1 MSFILDALK
10 KSEADRHRQTGP
22 ALFEVK
28 VAPPRARFPIWAVI
42 AGVLLGVN
50 LLGWLWYLVTHDN
63 AQSAPKPAIAAAT
76 TMTAAPTAAGTPTAA
91 VTPTIAASPI
101 AAAPPTYN
109 PPLIDAPVTPPVAG
123 AAAAASA
130 IDATPEDFEPAVVPT
145 GPVTMAAPTS
155 TASHVTTAPAG
166 MLTRE
171 QLIAAGHAVPE
182 LAISMHVF
190 DPAPARRFVFING
203 QRAREG
209 ETLGNGVRLERIT
222 ADGAVFSY
230 RGQQFALPLE

>member
-50 LLGWLWYLVTHDN
+50 MLGWLWYLLAHDN
-63 AQSAPKPAIAAAT
+63 EQNAQAPAIAAAT
-76 TMTAAPTAAGTPTAA
+76 PAATASTNAAP
-91 VTPTIAASPI
+91 PI
-101 AAAPPTYN
+101 VAAPPTYN
-109 PPLIDAPVTPPVAG
+109 PPLVDAPVTPPVAG
-123 AAAAASA
+123 AAAAAA
-130 IDATPEDFEPAVVPT
+130 DIDAAPEDLEPAAVPT
-145 GPVTMAAPTS
+145 GPVTMAAPTAS
-155 TASHVTTAPAG
+155 ASHVTTAPAG

-209 ETLGNGVRLERIT
+209 ETLGNGVRLDRIT

>member
-50 LLGWLWYLVTHDN
+50 MLGWLWYLLAHDN
-63 AQSAPKPAIAAAT
+63 ERNAQTSAIAAA
-76 TMTAAPTAAGTPTAA
+76 APTATASTNSA
-91 VTPTIAASPI
+91 PPI
-101 AAAPPTYN
+101 VAAPPTYN

-123 AAAAASA
+123 AAAAAA
-130 IDATPEDFEPAVVPT
+130 AADIDAAPEDLEPAVVPT
-145 GPVTMAAPTS
+145 GPFTMAAPT
-155 TASHVTTAPAG
+155 ASAAHVTTAPAG

-209 ETLGNGVRLERIT
+209 ETLGNGVRLDRIT